1 MESLPSYKACFVCGK
16 ENRYGLAIQFFADE
30 HVVKGTFRPL
40 EYLCGF
46 PGILHGGILASVAD
60 EVMWWAASWK
70 KASSCVTVEMNV
82 KYLKSAPTDQEFT
95 LIARV
100 IGEKRR
106 IVQVEGEVM
115 DKEGHIYAAAQGKY
129 LIFTDEKNRETMQ
142 LLDFKGCSD
151 EVKDRYLKGA

>member
-16 ENRYGLAIQFFADE
+16 ENMQGLAIQFFAGE
-30 HVVKGTFRPL
+30 NVVRGSFMPPN
-40 EYLCGF
+40 YLCGF

-60 EVMWWAASWK
+60 EVMWWAASWM

-82 KYLKSAPTDQEFT
+82 KYLKSAPTDQEYE

-100 IGEKRR
+100 VREKRR
-106 IVQVEGEVM
+106 ILEVEGEVR
-115 DKEGHIYAAAQGKY
+115 DKEGQIYAAARGKY
-129 LIFTDEKNRETMQ
+129 LMFTDEKNRETMQ

-151 EVKDRYLKGA
+151 QVKERYLKGP